1 MSALDKKLLRDLLR
15 MWPQALAIALVMS
28 AGVATFIL
36 AVGAYRS
43 LDETRAAYYERNR
56 FADVFASLS
65 RAPKLLEARIP
76 QIPGVAAAETRIL
89 KYALLD
95 IEGFRQPATALVL
108 SLPDHR
114 GAALNLLYVRSGRLP
129 EADRS
134 GEVVVNEA
142 FAKAHR
148 FAIGSRFKAI
158 LNGKKHELSIV
169 GIVLSPEF
177 IYAIGPGDLLPD
189 DRRFAVMWMSEKALA
204 AIFDLEGAFNS
215 VSVKLHASASEEEV
229 IAQLDA
235 LTVRYGGTGAF
246 GRKDQMS
253 HAFVDAELEQLFALA
268 RVIPPIF
275 LFVSAFLINLTL
287 SRLITLEREQ
297 IGLLKALGYA
307 RGAVV
312 AHYLK
317 LVLAICAFGILIGF
331 GLGTWFGVSLTRL
344 YGDFFRFP
352 FLIFERDA
360 DIYLTSAALTLV
372 AAIAGAL
379 RSVWTA
385 LELPPAVAMQPPAPV
400 RYQSMAIE
408 RTRFLGKLS
417 QLTLMSLRHL
427 IRWPVRA
434 ALATLGLG
442 LAGSLLV
449 VSLFSLDSVEYMIDA
464 HFAVAQR
471 QDATVTFNDERSI
484 RVIQAV
490 QHMPG
495 IMRAEPFRSV
505 AVRLRNGHLQRKLSV
520 YGTLA
525 DPQLSRVIDVSLR
538 PVTLPPSGLVVD
550 EHVARLLNLRQGD
563 IVDIELLEGRR
574 GMKRVPV
581 VAINQSYIGM
591 SAYMSLGALNELLD
605 EGPMVSGIHF
615 TYDLNEEDRL
625 FSAIKTTP
633 AITSMAMQRPSL
645 AKFRETLARN
655 INIMVSIYASLAVI
669 VAFGVVY
676 NSARIQLSE
685 HARDLASLRV
695 LGFTRGEVSRVLLV
709 ELAIL
714 VMLAQPLCWALG
726 HAFGWLTVQS
736 FSSDIYRVP
745 FVINAATYAK
755 ASLVVMAAAAV
766 AGLIVRRRIDRLDL
780 VEVLKTRD

>member
-1 MSALDKKLLRDLLR
+1 MTALDKKLLRDLLR

-65 RAPKLLEARIP
+65 RAPKLLEARIRE
-76 QIPGVAAAETRIL
+76 IPGVAVAEARIL

-95 IEGFRQPATALVL
+95 IEGFRQPSTAVVL

-114 GAALNLLYVRSGRLP
+114 SAALNVLYIRGGRLP
-129 EADRS
+129 EPDRS

-142 FAKAHR
+142 FANAHR
-148 FAIGSRFKAI
+148 FGIGSRFKAI
-158 LNGKKHELSIV
+158 LNGKKHALSIV

-177 IYAIGPGDLLPD
+177 IYAIGPGDLMPD
-189 DRRFAVMWMSEKALA
+189 DKRFAAIWMSERTLA

-215 VSVKLHASASEEEV
+215 VSVKLHAGASQAEV
-229 IAQLDA
+229 ITQLDA
-235 LTVRYGGTGAF
+235 LTARYGGTGAAA
-246 GRKDQMS
+246 RKDQVS
-253 HAFVDAELEQLFALA
+253 HAFVDAELEQLYALA

-275 LFVSAFLINLTL
+275 LFVSAFLINMTL
-287 SRLITLEREQ
+287 SRLIALEREQ

-307 RGAVV
+307 RATIV

-317 LVLAICAFGILIGF
+317 LVLAISALGILIGF

-352 FLIFERDA
+352 FLIFERDPV
-360 DIYLTSAALTLV
+360 IYLASAALTLV
-372 AAIAGAL
+372 AALGGAL
-379 RSVWTA
+379 KSVWTA
-385 LELPPAVAMQPPAPV
+385 LKLAPAVAMQPPAPV
-400 RYQSMAIE
+400 RYQPMAIE
-408 RTRFLGKLS
+408 RTRLLARLS

-434 ALATLGLG
+434 ALATLGLA

-449 VSLFSLDSVEYMIDA
+449 VSLFSLDSVEYMIDV

-471 QDATVTFNDERSI
+471 QHATVTFTDERSI
-484 RVIQAV
+484 RAIQAV
-490 QHMPG
+490 RQLPG
-495 IMRAEPFRSV
+495 IVRAEPFRSV
-505 AVRLRNGHLQRKLSV
+505 PVRLRNGHLQRNLSI
-520 YGTLA
+520 YGALPR
-525 DPQLSRVIDVSLR
+525 PQLSRVIDVSLR
-538 PVTLPPSGLVVD
+538 PVELPPSGLVVD
-550 EHVARLLNLRQGD
+550 EHVAKLLDLRQGD
-563 IVDIELLEGRR
+563 SVDIEFLEGRR
-574 GMKRVPV
+574 GMKSVQV

-591 SAYMSLGALNELLD
+591 SAYMSLDALNELLD
-605 EGPMVSGIHF
+605 EGPMVSGIHIA
-615 TYDLNEEDRL
+615 YDSNEEDRL
-625 FSAIKTTP
+625 FSAIKATP
-633 AITSMAMQRPSL
+633 AIASITMQRLAL

-655 INIMVSIYASLAVI
+655 IDIMVSIYASLAVI

-714 VMLAQPLCWALG
+714 VILAQPLCWALG
-726 HAFGWLTVQS
+726 GVFGWLTVQS

-745 FVINAATYAK
+745 FVIHSATYAK
-755 ASLVVMAAAAV
+755 ATLVVVAAAGV
-766 AGLIVRRRIDRLDL
+766 AGMIVRRRIDRLDL
-780 VEVLKTRD
+780 IEVLKTRD